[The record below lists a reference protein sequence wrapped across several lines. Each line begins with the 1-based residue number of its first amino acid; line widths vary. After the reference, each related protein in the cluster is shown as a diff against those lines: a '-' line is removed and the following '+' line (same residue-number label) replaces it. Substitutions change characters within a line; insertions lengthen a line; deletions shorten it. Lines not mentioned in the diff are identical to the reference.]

1 MQPQLTILP
10 LSNVHRDEVAGLIL
24 PIQQTE
30 FHVPITLA
38 DQPDL
43 ADLEAAYFRPG
54 GGFWGAF
61 VDGELAG
68 TIGLLVPDPAGNAR
82 GAIHPTIGFIRP
94 PIGAIRNPPIG
105 AIRNP
110 PIGAIRKMF
119 VKPAFRG
126 KQWGVAQQL
135 LETLVTYSRGIGLE
149 DLYLGTIT
157 SMKAAHRFYE
167 KNGFVRV
174 EKTALPAIF
183 PLMPV
188 DDVFYR
194 LNLKLAPL

>member
-10 LSNVHRDEVAGLIL
+10 LSNARRDEVAELIL

-54 GGFWGAF
+54 GHFWGAF

-68 TIGLLVPDPAGNAR
+68 TIGLLVPVPAGDSR
-82 GAIHPTIGFIRP
+82 GVIHP
-94 PIGAIRNPPIG
+94 PIGV
-105 AIRNP
+105 
-110 PIGAIRKMF
+110 IRKMF
-119 VKPAFRG
+119 VKPPFRG
-126 KQWGVAQQL
+126 KQWGVAQRL
-135 LETLVTYSRGIGLE
+135 LETLVTYSRENGLE
-149 DLYLGTIT
+149 HLYLGTIT

-167 KNGFVRV
+167 RNGFVRV
-174 EKTALPAIF
+174 EKTALPTIF

-188 DDVFYR
+188 DDVFYHLEIR
-194 LNLKLAPL
+194 SYNSSLAQP